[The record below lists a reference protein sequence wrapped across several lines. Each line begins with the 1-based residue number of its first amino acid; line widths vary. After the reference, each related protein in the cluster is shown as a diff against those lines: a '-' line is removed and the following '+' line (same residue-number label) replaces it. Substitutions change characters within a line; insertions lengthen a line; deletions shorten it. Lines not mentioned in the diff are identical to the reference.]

1 MTKVT
6 RHLLTVL
13 ACAAALAGV
22 AGCGGGSDD
31 QGTARDT
38 AQAYVDARN
47 SGDAAKTCDLL
58 SDQLKQQVGASNCE
72 AFIKEQSLG
81 AQIHLTLIGVQEN
94 GDRAT
99 ATIESAGEA
108 TQATGK
114 SRHLRVHVR
123 VSLARQDDEW
133 KITGLGGGGG
143 D

>member
-1 MTKVT
+1 MTRRT
-6 RHLLTVL
+6 LTVL
-13 ACAAALAGV
+13 ACIAALAG
-22 AGCGGGSDD
+22 ATGCGGNGDD
-31 QGTARDT
+31 QGSARDA

-47 SGDAAKTCDLL
+47 SEDAAKTCDLL
-58 SDQLKQQVGASNCE
+58 SDQLKRQVGAANCE

-99 ATIESAGEA
+99 ATIESSGEA

-114 SRHLRVHVR
+114 SKHLRVRVH
-123 VSLARQDDEW
+123 VSLARQDGDW